1 MQEVLPKWDLYA
13 PKRDSNTA
21 AKGGRR
27 VSVHKGLKLSLAEM
41 FMHGVPSQ
49 LRGVVWAE
57 LAGNKLS
64 VTRNL
69 YEQLRLLNSSVLRL
83 AQVPGGWVPKVD
95 REGKL
100 LPDVD
105 YVVSVLA

>member
-1 MQEVLPKWDLYA
+1 MPKWDLYA
-13 PKRDSNTA
+13 PKRDNNTA